1 MSSSRVALSAV
12 FAIVGGLA
20 ANAATV
26 VSDTKCFDDVAA
38 TRSYG
43 LGIPVGATP
52 TPDGKSVLYLRS
64 GPRDTVQRLYEYDIA
79 TAKERELVTPDA
91 LLGGKQE
98 QLSVEEKARR
108 ERARVSVHGFT
119 HFELS
124 EDGARILLPLNG
136 RLYVVGRAD
145 GKIAALPGEG
155 WVAPKFSPDGA
166 KVAALRDDDLHVIDI
181 AANTD
186 TQLTK
191 GAGETLQHGEAEF
204 VAQEEMDR
212 RDGFW
217 WSPDS
222 QHIAYEEADLSPV
235 EPSYIVDPLQP
246 QNKPVEFRYPRAGT
260 ANAVVR
266 LGVIAATGGATV
278 WIPWDNKAYPYL
290 ARVE

>member
-64 GPRDTVQRLYEYDIA
+64 GPRDTVQHLYEFDIA
-79 TAKERELVTPDA
+79 TGNARELVTPDA
-91 LLGGKQE
+91 LLGGKPE
-98 QLSVEEKARR
+98 ELSAEEKARR
-108 ERARVSVHGFT
+108 ERARVSVKGFT

-124 EDGARILLPLNG
+124 RDGSLVLLPLNG
-136 RLYVVGRAD
+136 HLYVVARPS
-145 GKIAALPGEG
+145 GKITALPGEG
-155 WVAPKFSPDGA
+155 WVAPQFSPDGT

-181 AANTD
+181 ASKTD

-191 GAGETLQHGEAEF
+191 GA
-204 VAQEEMDR
+204 
-212 RDGFW
+212 
-217 WSPDS
+217 
-222 QHIAYEEADLSPV
+222 
-235 EPSYIVDPLQP
+235 
-246 QNKPVEFRYPRAGT
+246 
-260 ANAVVR
+260 
-266 LGVIAATGGATV
+266 
-278 WIPWDNKAYPYL
+278 
-290 ARVE
+290 